1 MSSKT
6 LKAARMSQ
14 HMTQQALADA
24 TGISRVNITKAESGA
39 INPENMTARNIID
52 LAEVLEVSPAYLIRA
67 DEPMQVS
74 VDNGFHFLDPE
85 EVIEY
90 LADPDCPIDWETIAH
105 YMDDRFRELVDWE
118 LAPCTEL
125 EFLTRYLEIAPY
137 DLVIG

>member
-24 TGISRVNITKAESGA
+24 TGISRVNIAKAESGA
-39 INPENMTARNIID
+39 INPEHMT
-52 LAEVLEVSPAYLIRA
+52 
-67 DEPMQVS
+67 
-74 VDNGFHFLDPE
+74 
-85 EVIEY
+85 
-90 LADPDCPIDWETIAH
+90 AH